1 MEETSESTVLVH
13 SSGERI
19 EFVRDDA
26 ESLEWIASWPPGWRR
41 SGAHAHPRMAE
52 RWELL
57 EGGASVR
64 IGRETFVLTLGQVVE
79 APAGVEHLVWNHTD
93 APARVRV
100 EMKPP
105 YRWREFTERYFRGDD
120 PMRLAMELPGHIV
133 AGGQ

>member
-1 MEETSESTVLVH
+1 MEETSESPVLVH

-64 IGRETFVLTLGQVVE
+64 IGGGGFVLTPRRRGG
-79 APAGVEHLVWNHTD
+79 APAWGGDPAGGNTPP
-93 APARVRV
+93 PAR
-100 EMKPP
+100 
-105 YRWREFTERYFRGDD
+105 G
-120 PMRLAMELPGHIV
+120 
-133 AGGQ
+133 AGGEEPAPP